1 MVIFPFLPLAS
12 PFFFF
17 ASFYFF
23 LLSLSRLLSSPC
35 GVSLALSARPLPP
48 FSAISFVQPTCLFG
62 RPTRGMRCPATL
74 QFAQNQDTS
83 LVVRDADL
91 KIVARNAR
99 KKSRAAPPPSSNVLL
114 PVSVFF
120 LIVGGAG
127 FGHLAVKSLAGVGQY
142 EAAPKLHLHSAVAL
156 RNTPLPA
163 LGAPPAPSAA
173 LPPAASGAPPAPQF

>member
-74 QFAQNQDTS
+74 Q
-83 LVVRDADL
+83 VRPHNVRTPR
-91 KIVARNAR
+91 KFWQPGQFVR
-99 KKSRAAPPPSSNVLL
+99 KKRRRHLDVLNEQAAYKKSFFSCIGMGMAVCKKDLNGATTTTTTPMPIDPLSSVESYGSLNQPLL
-114 PVSVFF
+114 P
-120 LIVGGAG
+120 
-127 FGHLAVKSLAGVGQY
+127 
-142 EAAPKLHLHSAVAL
+142 
-156 RNTPLPA
+156 
-163 LGAPPAPSAA
+163 
-173 LPPAASGAPPAPQF
+173 